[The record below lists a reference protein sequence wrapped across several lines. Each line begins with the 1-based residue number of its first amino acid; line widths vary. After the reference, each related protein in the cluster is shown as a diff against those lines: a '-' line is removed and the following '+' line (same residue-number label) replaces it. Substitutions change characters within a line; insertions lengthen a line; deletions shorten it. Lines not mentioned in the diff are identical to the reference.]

1 MKFVITFNN
10 SAPNDIGLST
20 TFGGMPTN
28 TFSQTLGVPGRSL
41 DDARKSKK
49 TLLVVARRPD
59 Q

>member
-20 TFGGMPTN
+20 MFGGMPTN